1 MYQSAFKVLHSTE
14 TALLKVQNDILR
26 AVDDNKSVILL
37 LLDLSSAFDTVD
49 HLILLSRL
57 SHCFGIKGNA
67 LAWFDS
73 YLKSRK
79 QFVQIEDCQ
88 SSQRCLAHGVP
99 QGSVLGPLL
108 YLLYTSPI
116 ADIINFHSLQYH
128 LYADDSQ
135 LYISFKTDCFA
146 DLAQAKSSVELCV
159 KDIDWWMTNNMLK
172 LNQEKTE
179 LIVISSKFRPKP
191 AISYVSVG
199 DEQILPKSS
208 ARNLGVIFDECCNM
222 VEHVNKICK
231 TSYYHL
237 RNISKIRKYLT
248 EETTE
253 ILVHAFVSSKLD
265 YCNSLLYG
273 LPKHMIS
280 SLQSVQ
286 NTAARIVT
294 LTKKFDHITPV
305 LIQLHWLPVH
315 FRILFKVLLLV
326 YKALNGMAP
335 LYITELLSYR
345 TCSRTLRSTDQKFLA
360 VPKSRLKTYGDRAF
374 SVAAPKLWNE
384 LPLDLRSLDTINLF
398 KKHLKTDLFKKAYN
412 V

>member
-1 MYQSAFKVLHSTE
+1 MQ
-14 TALLKVQNDILR
+14 
-26 AVDDNKSVILL
+26 
-37 LLDLSSAFDTVD
+37 
-49 HLILLSRL
+49 
-57 SHCFGIKGNA
+57 IK
-67 LAWFDS
+67 
-73 YLKSRK
+73 
-79 QFVQIEDCQ
+79 DCQ

-116 ADIINFHSLQYH
+116 ADIINLHNLQYH

-146 DLAQAKSSVELCV
+146 DLARAKSSVELCV

-172 LNQEKTE
+172 LSQEKTE

-208 ARNLGVIFDECCNM
+208 ARNLGVIFDECCSM

-286 NTAARIVT
+286 NTAARIDTV
-294 LTKKFDHITPV
+294 TKKFNHITPV
-305 LIQLHWLPVH
+305 LIQLH
-315 FRILFKVLLLV
+315 
-326 YKALNGMAP
+326 
-335 LYITELLSYR
+335 
-345 TCSRTLRSTDQKFLA
+345 
-360 VPKSRLKTYGDRAF
+360 
-374 SVAAPKLWNE
+374 
-384 LPLDLRSLDTINLF
+384 
-398 KKHLKTDLFKKAYN
+398 
-412 V
+412 